1 MRTVHETEALRPS
14 DPVPKSMQPLNKN
27 MRLKLIVKNPSAN
40 ATPTSAQASPSP
52 EGDGPHSPTHQDQN
66 ADSSNAPITSFET
79 SLFTPSEIAMG
90 PSALFRF
97 LRRQVHWAEEESEA
111 LKRECEMV
119 EAIRKKEWLEK
130 EVLLDQVV
138 KNEVDWHE
146 RRAAVLQSFENVDL
160 PMGRVQS
167 PPPFENTGALNS
179 GFPPTAIHSAEVYG
193 RAGGGGGSGG
203 GGDQAEAAAVLASL
217 HHRS

>member
-1 MRTVHETEALRPS
+1 MRI
-14 DPVPKSMQPLNKN
+14 
-27 MRLKLIVKNPSAN
+27 KLVIKNPSAN

-52 EGDGPHSPTHQDQN
+52 DGEGHSPTTQDPN
-66 ADSSNAPITSFET
+66 ADPNAPITSFET
-79 SLFTPSEIAMG
+79 SLFTPAELAMG

-119 EAIRKKEWLEK
+119 EATRKREWLEK

-146 RRAAVLQSFENVDL
+146 RRAAVLQSLETVGL
-160 PMGRVQS
+160 PMDRSQS
-167 PPPFENTGALNS
+167 HVSLENTTIMNTGLT
-179 GFPPTAIHSAEVYG
+179 PTETDSAEVYT
-193 RAGGGGGSGG
+193 R

-217 HHRS
+217 HHTS